1 MSVALAGETGP
12 WLRRPMS
19 PIFAGFSVGRWLL
32 FAVALVPAGLEAEPE
47 MLRLWDGAP
56 PRSVPSAAAE
66 TIDAAGTVGNV
77 SVPAIAVHLPP
88 PERAT
93 GQAFIV
99 CPGGSYSRVGLFTS
113 GMGTVDYF
121 VPQGAAVIVLKYRTR
136 PPSTQVVEDSLAD
149 AKRAVR
155 LVRHH
160 AARWRIDPTRIGMIG
175 SSAGSHLVLNLATHW
190 DRGDPKAVDP
200 VDRQS
205 CRPDFIGL
213 LCPWPNAQ
221 PVTDF
226 PIGSETPPAFVA
238 SARDDKVAPT
248 EFAEGIAAAYRRA
261 GVESRLW
268 ILEKGGHTAFKL
280 GANRGEGA
288 RWPER
293 FSAWW
298 MERFPGGRGGVPP

>member
-1 MSVALAGETGP
+1 MPLKSAGF
-12 WLRRPMS
+12 
-19 PIFAGFSVGRWLL
+19 FAGRWI
-32 FAVALVPAGLEAEPE
+32 LVSAIMIAAGLRAAPE
-47 MLRLWDGAP
+47 LLPLWDGTP
-56 PRSVPSAAAE
+56 PHHVGTAGAE

-93 GQAFIV
+93 GRAFIV

-121 VPQGAAVIVLKYRTR
+121 VPKGAAIIVLKYRTR
-136 PPSTQVVEDSLAD
+136 PPSTRVVEDSLAD
-149 AKRAVR
+149 ARRAVR
-155 LVRHH
+155 LVRYH
-160 AARWRIDPTRIGMIG
+160 AARWKIDPSRIGMIG
-175 SSAGSHLVLNLATHW
+175 SSAGSHLVLNLGTHW
-190 DRGDPKAVDP
+190 DRGDPVAADP
-200 VDRQS
+200 VERQS
-205 CRPDFIGL
+205 CRPDFLCL

-226 PIGSETPPAFVA
+226 PVTRETPPAFVA

-248 EFAEGIAAAYRRA
+248 EFAEGIAAAYRRVD
-261 GVESRLW
+261 VECRLW
-268 ILEKGGHTAFKL
+268 LVEKGGHTAFKL

-293 FSAWW
+293 FGAWL
-298 MERFPGGRGGVPP
+298 EAGVDSRPGRAAR